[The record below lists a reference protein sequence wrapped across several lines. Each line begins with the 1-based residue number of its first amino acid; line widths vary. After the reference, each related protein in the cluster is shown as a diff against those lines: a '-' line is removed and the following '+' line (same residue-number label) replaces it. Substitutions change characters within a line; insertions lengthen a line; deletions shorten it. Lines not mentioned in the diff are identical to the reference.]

1 MGNLHRC
8 NQEAYSIYKSL
19 DSGKEVCAIFLDVSK
34 DFDNV
39 WYKGLLFK
47 LRSFGITDTLISLLE
62 NYLTDRSQRLVQSAK
77 LPPVNLYHLGFLE
90 VQPPPPLLYLI
101 MLTT

>member
-8 NQEAYSIYKSL
+8 NQEDYSIYKSL

-34 DFDNV
+34 DFDKV
-39 WYKGLLFK
+39 WYKGLIFK
-47 LRSFGITDTLISLLE
+47 LRLFGITDTLISLLE

-77 LPPVNLYHLGFLE
+77 LHPVNLYHLGFLE
-90 VQPPPPLLYLI
+90 VQPPPLLYLI